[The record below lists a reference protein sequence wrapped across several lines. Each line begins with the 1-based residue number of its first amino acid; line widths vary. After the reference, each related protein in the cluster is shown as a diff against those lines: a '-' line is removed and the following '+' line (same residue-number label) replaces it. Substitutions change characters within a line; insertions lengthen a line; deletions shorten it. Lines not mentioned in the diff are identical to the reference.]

1 MMQLFNMIGGEQMMP
16 REMRFLEN
24 INPATGQRI
33 SHIPRSGLSDVDE
46 AVGAAQVAFQVWSRM
61 APNARAD
68 VLDKVANRIEERQE
82 EFALAESRD
91 NGKPISLARQVDIP
105 RAIANFRFFAGAVRH
120 DSTGCHMM
128 ADALN
133 YTIRKPLGV
142 VGLITP
148 WNLPLYL
155 LSWKAAPALAMGNVV
170 VAKPSEMTPT
180 TASLLAEVFTEV
192 GAPKG
197 IFNVI
202 HGLGA
207 EAGGPLVDHPGIKAI
222 SFTGGTST
230 GATVAQTAAPQFKKL
245 SLELGGKNASIV
257 FDDCDFEKTVAGVT
271 RAAFLNQG
279 QVCLCGSRILV
290 HRKVYLRFV
299 DALVERAR
307 KMVIGDPFA
316 EGTELGALISLEHR
330 QKIESY
336 IDYAVTDGGS
346 VLTGGSRPMMS
357 EEFVHGAWLKPTVIA
372 DLDVECRASTEE
384 IFGPV
389 AVVHPFDT
397 EEEAIEIA
405 NGVEY
410 GLAASMW
417 TSNVTR
423 AHRLSA
429 QLDTGMVWVNTW
441 LHRDLRVPFGGVK
454 NSGVGREGGRFSLE
468 FFSEQQNICV
478 YLGE

>member
-1 MMQLFNMIGGEQMMP
+1 MQLFNMIGGEQMMP

>member
-1 MMQLFNMIGGEQMMP
+1 MQLFNMIGGEQMMP

-46 AVGAAQVAFQVWSRM
+46 AVGAAQVAFQVWSKM

-68 VLDKVANRIEERQE
+68 ILDKVANRIEERQE

-478 YLGE
+478 HLG

>member
-1 MMQLFNMIGGEQMMP
+1 MQLFNMIGGEQMMP

-46 AVGAAQVAFQVWSRM
+46 AVGAAQVAFQVWSKM

-245 SLELGGKNASIV
+245 SLELRPCCISFLRTQYSSSIY
-257 FDDCDFEKTVAGVT
+257 FF
-271 RAAFLNQG
+271 F
-279 QVCLCGSRILV
+279 
-290 HRKVYLRFV
+290 
-299 DALVERAR
+299 
-307 KMVIGDPFA
+307 
-316 EGTELGALISLEHR
+316 
-330 QKIESY
+330 
-336 IDYAVTDGGS
+336 
-346 VLTGGSRPMMS
+346 PM
-357 EEFVHGAWLKPTVIA
+357 
-372 DLDVECRASTEE
+372 
-384 IFGPV
+384 
-389 AVVHPFDT
+389 
-397 EEEAIEIA
+397 
-405 NGVEY
+405 
-410 GLAASMW
+410 
-417 TSNVTR
+417 
-423 AHRLSA
+423 
-429 QLDTGMVWVNTW
+429 
-441 LHRDLRVPFGGVK
+441 RV
-454 NSGVGREGGRFSLE
+454 FSLAVACRK
-468 FFSEQQNICV
+468 SA
-478 YLGE
+478 

>member
-46 AVGAAQVAFQVWSRM
+46 AVGAAQVAFQVWSKM

-68 VLDKVANRIEERQE
+68 ILDKVANRIEERQE

-478 YLGE
+478 HLG

>member
-468 FFSEQQNICV
+468 FFSEQ
-478 YLGE
+478 

>member
-1 MMQLFNMIGGEQMMP
+1 MQLFNMIGGEQMMP

-24 INPATGQRI
+24 INPATGERI

-46 AVGAAQVAFQVWSRM
+46 AIGAAQVAYQVWSKM

-68 VLDKVANRIEERQE
+68 VFDKVANRMAERLE
-82 EFALAESRD
+82 EFAIAESMD
-91 NGKPISLARQVDIP
+91 NGKPLNLARQVDIP
-105 RAIANFRFFAGAVRH
+105 RAIANFRFFAGAARH

-133 YTIRKPLGV
+133 YTVRKPLGV

-180 TASLLAEVFTEV
+180 TASLLAEVFNEV

-207 EAGGPLVDHPGIKAI
+207 EAGGPLVDHPGIKAV

-230 GATVAQTAAPQFKKL
+230 GAIVAKTAAPQFKKL
-245 SLELGGKNASIV
+245 SLELGGKNSSIV
-257 FDDCDFEKTVAGVT
+257 FDDCDFDKTVAGVT

-279 QVCLCGSRILV
+279 QICLCGSRILV
-290 HRKVYLRFV
+290 HRKIYLLFV

-307 KMVIGDPFA
+307 NMVIGDPLA

-330 QKIESY
+330 KKVESY

-346 VLTGGSRPMMS
+346 VLTGGSRPLMP
-357 EEFVHGAWLKPTVIA
+357 EKFVHGAWLKPTVIA
-372 DLDVECRASTEE
+372 DLDVACRASIEE

-410 GLAASMW
+410 GLAASVW
-417 TSNVTR
+417 TSDVTR

-454 NSGVGREGGRFSLE
+454 NSGVGREGGRFSLD

-478 YLGE
+478 HLGD

>member
-1 MMQLFNMIGGEQMMP
+1 MQLFNMIGGEQMMP

-46 AVGAAQVAFQVWSRM
+46 AVGAAQVAFQVWSKM

-478 YLGE
+478 HLG

>member
-1 MMQLFNMIGGEQMMP
+1 MQLFNMIGGEQMMP

-46 AVGAAQVAFQVWSRM
+46 AVGAAQVAFQVWSKM